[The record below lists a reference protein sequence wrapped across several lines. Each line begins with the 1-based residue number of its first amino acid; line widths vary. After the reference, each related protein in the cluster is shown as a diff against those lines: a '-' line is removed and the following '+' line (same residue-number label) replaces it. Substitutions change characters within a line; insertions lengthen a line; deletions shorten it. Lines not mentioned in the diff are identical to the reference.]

1 MARDLSKSP
10 FPGMDPY
17 LEGNWGDVHQGLCT
31 YSRDLLRK
39 YLPAGLIA
47 RLEERTI
54 IQDDI
59 RKDRSIFPDVRVSDY
74 RDRAGGV
81 ATAPP
86 GKGAPIVLD
95 IPDEPITEG
104 LVKVLDTTNDSRV
117 VTVIEFASP
126 ANKISTL
133 GRQMYSQ
140 KQQEL
145 LYGGVSL
152 VEVDLLRA
160 GRSNLRAPLA
170 MIEPDKRGVYHVSVT
185 RGWQPS
191 RCEVYPVKLQERLPV
206 IEVPLRDTDND
217 APLDLQILLAQIYEN
232 GSYGYVVDYSKPPTP
247 VLSESDSLWAA
258 QWLADNL

>member
-1 MARDLSKSP
+1 MHHR
-10 FPGMDPY
+10 
-17 LEGNWGDVHQGLCT
+17 LCT
-31 YSRDLLRK
+31 CSSDLLRK
-39 YLPAGLIA
+39 YLPAGLIV

-54 IQDDI
+54 IQDNI

-74 RDRAGGV
+74 RNQEGGV

-86 GKGAPIVLD
+86 RKGAPIVLD
-95 IPDEPITEG
+95 VPDEPIIEG

-133 GRQMYSQ
+133 GRQMYWQ

-145 LYGGVSL
+145 HYGGISL

-160 GRSNLRAPLA
+160 GRSNVRAPLA
-170 MIEPDKRGVYHVSVT
+170 MIEPEKRGMYHVSAT
-185 RGWQPS
+185 RAWQTS
-191 RCEVYPVKLQERLPV
+191 RCEVYPIKLQDRLPV

-217 APLDLQILLAQIYEN
+217 APLDLQLLLDQIYEN
-232 GSYGYVVDYSKPPTP
+232 GSYGYVVDYSKPPDPPLNET
-247 VLSESDSLWAA
+247 ESTWAA
-258 QWLADNL
+258 QWLATRA